1 MSSVCNEKSVSP
13 STGKHIYKSCLEGT
27 CGVQPV
33 MGSDPS
39 ILENLTVTKV
49 KVHFMNLLVKLASTV
64 LQVAKQS
71 QNEDVHVMEQI

>member
-1 MSSVCNEKSVSP
+1 
-13 STGKHIYKSCLEGT
+13 
-27 CGVQPV
+27 

-49 KVHFMNLLVKLASTV
+49 HFMNLLVKLALTV

-71 QNEDVHVMEQI
+71 QNEDVHKMEQI

>member
-39 ILENLTVTKV
+39 ILENLTYCD
-49 KVHFMNLLVKLASTV
+49 
-64 LQVAKQS
+64 QS
-71 QNEDVHVMEQI
+71 QSALHEPLGETGIDCSASCKTISK

>member
-1 MSSVCNEKSVSP
+1 MS
-13 STGKHIYKSCLEGT
+13 
-27 CGVQPV
+27 
-33 MGSDPS
+33 SDPS